1 MIHAFAPILSALL
14 CVLPSPEED
23 RGAEKLLDGLNG
35 LRDVAIEGEV
45 RAFWRTQHD
54 VTPLAKGTFTIE
66 THGSKGGRLR
76 MEIPGLGSAGKG
88 GFFETG
94 FGGGGSWDLMGTT
107 GTMSYDD
114 TGIPRLL
121 CALTGGAAWREHWKD
136 AALDAKAAPLPAGAS
151 AVRLSP
157 SAAPDGD
164 LFVIDAPS
172 SKLVEARIQ
181 LAMGKNRTLNVSVRH
196 EGALGRGATITIDRE
211 HYRFV
216 LAVETLGAG
225 PGPDAFNLPSFMQD
239 RKEPTFP
246 MTEIVTLDEVH
257 TAHVRKRV
265 RMAEISKEMATLLPA
280 VMNHVRAQG
289 VQPAGPPYSRYWSM
303 PGEEIDVE
311 VGFPVARP
319 LPETDT
325 IKAGKL
331 PGGRTIS
338 TWHVGPYH
346 EMGRTWQSAMAW
358 MTENKLTGR
367 GAPWEVYWTD
377 PGLEPDSSKWRTQI
391 LLPVQ

>member
-1 MIHAFAPILSALL
+1 MTGGTGAVVIADAGFA
-14 CVLPSPEED
+14 
-23 RGAEKLLDGLNG
+23 R
-35 LRDVAIEGEV
+35 
-45 RAFWRTQHD
+45 
-54 VTPLAKGTFTIE
+54 
-66 THGSKGGRLR
+66 
-76 MEIPGLGSAGKG
+76 
-88 GFFETG
+88 FF
-94 FGGGGSWDLMGTT
+94 S
-107 GTMSYDD
+107 
-114 TGIPRLL
+114 
-121 CALTGGAAWREHWKD
+121 ALTGGTGWGESWTD
-136 AALDAKAAPLPAGAS
+136 AALDAAAAALPEGAS
-151 AVRLSP
+151 AVRLRP
-157 SAAPDGD
+157 SGAPEGD
-164 LFVIDAPS
+164 LFVIDARS
-172 SKLVEARIQ
+172 SRLVEAHVHLPI
-181 LAMGKNRTLNVSVRH
+181 GKDRTLSISVRH
-196 EGALGRGATITIDRE
+196 DGAVAKGSTITIDRE
-211 HYRFV
+211 HYRF
-216 LAVETLGAG
+216 LLSVETLEADPGLGAF
-225 PGPDAFNLPSFMQD
+225 DLPSFLQD

-303 PGEEIDVE
+303 PGEEIDIE

-358 MTENKLTGR
+358 MNENKLTGR